1 MASKRPKPEEILTK
15 LRQVELRILQF
26 LSQATLLL
34 LVVIFVVFGVFNL
47 LFSDECDSEMGYREA
62 GVCTYE

>member
-1 MASKRPKPEEILTK
+1 M
-15 LRQVELRILQF
+15 RILKVM
-26 LSQATLLL
+26 LKATLLL
-34 LVVIFVVFGVFNL
+34 LTVVFVALGVFDL

>member
-1 MASKRPKPEEILTK
+1 M
-15 LRQVELRILQF
+15 RILQF

-34 LVVIFVVFGVFNL
+34 LIVVFVAFGVFDL

-62 GVCTYE
+62 GVCIYE